1 MTIPTMDDLSLNSIV
16 VSPKMKQHRFNQ
28 FVERKKKKLGEGINL
43 DIDSLIKVQSNNI
56 NRMNYGNMNQTMANQ
71 FSGTGGGKITPNS
84 KRQGGLNLTRNGP
97 GVNHSMVFE
106 KTGTFSLNKAQFETT
121 QPSSGWG

>member
-56 NRMNYGNMNQTMANQ
+56 NRMNYGNMNQTIAN
-71 FSGTGGGKITPNS
+71 
-84 KRQGGLNLTRNGP
+84 
-97 GVNHSMVFE
+97 
-106 KTGTFSLNKAQFETT
+106 
-121 QPSSGWG
+121 